1 MVDVSSTVLA
11 ILSLVG
17 TLSIGIA
24 GLVYTWNSD
33 ERKRR
38 SEAENLVAKY
48 RDPLMI
54 AAHDLRSRLYG
65 LSDLGLEFHR
75 GNADNRDNLRM
86 YTAFVV
92 GQYLSWTYILRRKAQ
107 FLKFSTNKKNNDL
120 TRILEQITDCFA
132 SGSLKTDSDDAPF
145 TLWRAHQIAIG
156 ELMTVHDGTELYC
169 MGYAAFREAYHASVL
184 REKEAL
190 ISRGKVATEPMKQM
204 PLHVTVAETHS
215 DLEDPN
221 PDFKSWFQ
229 PIIQGAETVALARCA
244 YLDAEGDSHQALLR
258 VPDQRIRKLQHLL
271 FDLAQT
277 LDPALAAADAHYKSG
292 QSANDRCHRAEKCS
306 CSTCKD
312 NNICPSPD
320 NGTFYCPFAHRTT
333 VPSVQKAPL
342 LSRGARR
349 ARLEEDGLL
358 SVEVLL

>member
-1 MVDVSSTVLA
+1 MVDVSSIVVA

-17 TLSIGIA
+17 TFIIGIA

-75 GNADNRDNLRM
+75 GDADNRDNLRT

-120 TRILEQITDCFA
+120 TRILAQITDCFA
-132 SGSLKTDSDDAPF
+132 SGSLKTDPDGTPF

-156 ELMTVHDGTELYC
+156 ELMTVHDGTEL
-169 MGYAAFREAYHASVL
+169 
-184 REKEAL
+184 
-190 ISRGKVATEPMKQM
+190 
-204 PLHVTVAETHS
+204 
-215 DLEDPN
+215 
-221 PDFKSWFQ
+221 
-229 PIIQGAETVALARCA
+229 
-244 YLDAEGDSHQALLR
+244 
-258 VPDQRIRKLQHLL
+258 
-271 FDLAQT
+271 
-277 LDPALAAADAHYKSG
+277 
-292 QSANDRCHRAEKCS
+292 
-306 CSTCKD
+306 
-312 NNICPSPD
+312 
-320 NGTFYCPFAHRTT
+320 
-333 VPSVQKAPL
+333 
-342 LSRGARR
+342 
-349 ARLEEDGLL
+349 
-358 SVEVLL
+358 

>member
-1 MVDVSSTVLA
+1 MVDVSSIVVA

-17 TLSIGIA
+17 TLLIGIA

-65 LSDLGLEFHR
+65 LSDLGLAEFHR
-75 GNADNRDNLRM
+75 GDANHRDNLRM

-92 GQYLSWTYILRRKAQ
+92 GQYLSWTYILQRKAQ
-107 FLKFSTNKKNNDL
+107 FLKFSTNKNNNHL
-120 TRILEQITDCFA
+120 TRILAQITDCFA
-132 SGSLKTDSDDAPF
+132 SGSLKTDPDGTPF
-145 TLWRAHQIAIG
+145 QLWRAHQIAIG

-169 MGYAAFREAYHASVL
+169 MGYAAFRKAYHASVL
-184 REKEAL
+184 KEKEAP
-190 ISRGKVATEPMKQM
+190 ISSGKAATEPMKQM
-204 PLHVTVAETHS
+204 PLQVTVAETNS

-229 PIIQGAETVALARCA
+229 PIVQGAETVALARCA
-244 YLDAEGDSHQALLR
+244 YLDAEGGSHQTLPR

-312 NNICPSPD
+312 NSICPSPD
-320 NGTFYCPFAHRTT
+320 NGRLYCPFAHRTSL
-333 VPSVQKAPL
+333 PSVQKTPL
-342 LSRGARR
+342 R
-349 ARLEEDGLL
+349 AKMSGSKR
-358 SVEVLL
+358 VPV